1 MFILS
6 QKWATQPCI
15 HPIVCKNVKRI
26 IEDKYAFIV
35 YYSGCIA
42 HGIDLVLEDIEKTQW
57 VHKIVNEAKSNIKFV
72 NSHHKS
78 QAFFK
83 EFSSK
88 ENNLELLRPRDIQFG
103 THFIML
109 ERL

>member
-1 MFILS
+1 LS
-6 QKWATQPCI
+6 QKLATQPCI
-15 HPIVCKNVKRI
+15 HPIVRQNARRI
-26 IEDKYAFIV
+26 IEDKYLFIT

-57 VHKIVNEAKSNIKFV
+57 VHETINEAKSNIKFIIG
-72 NSHHKS
+72 HHKS

-83 EFSSK
+83 KNSSK

-103 THFIML
+103 TNFIML